1 VSDLQ
6 GAGGERPGEQAAG
19 HGQQFRVGRRAR
31 LARLER
37 LLDHEEALR
46 QPEWL
51 RPSEGEPLWPVALAV
66 VTAVVLQWSVP
77 QRLAIHPTWLMP
89 ALVMAL
95 FIVLSAATKSVESR
109 RGSIWVRVAG
119 LVLVVVAALANGYS
133 AVRLLLELIHGK
145 ATLDA
150 ESLLGTGGAIYL
162 TNIIVFA
169 LWYWEYDRGGPQAR
183 AIGKEIVPDFLF
195 PQMADP
201 ELDPTWHPEFGDY
214 FYLAFTNATAFSPT
228 DTMPLSRWAKM
239 TMVLQSSVSLV
250 LIGLVIA
257 HVVNILR

>member
-1 VSDLQ
+1 VSELP
-6 GAGGERPGEQAAG
+6 GVGGDRPDEPASGRRQP
-19 HGQQFRVGRRAR
+19 FRVGRRAR

-37 LLDHEEALR
+37 LLDHEEALH

-66 VTAVVLQWSVP
+66 VTAAVLQWSVP

-95 FIVLSAATKSVESR
+95 FIVLSATTKSAENR

-162 TNIIVFA
+162 TSIIVFA

-183 AIGKEIVPDFLF
+183 AIAKDIVPDFLF

-201 ELDPTWHPEFGDY
+201 ELDPGWHPEFGDY

-257 HVVNILR
+257 HVVNILK

>member
-1 VSDLQ
+1 MSELRGV
-6 GAGGERPGEQAAG
+6 GGERPAEQAAG
-19 HGQQFRVGRRAR
+19 RGRPPRVGRRAR

-51 RPSEGEPLWPVALAV
+51 RPSEGEPLWPVALGV
-66 VTAVVLQWSVP
+66 VTAVLLQLSVP

-95 FIVLSAATKSVESR
+95 FIVVTAARRSERNR

-183 AIGKEIVPDFLF
+183 ATGRDIVPDFLF
-195 PQMADP
+195 PQMAAP
-201 ELDPTWHPEFGDY
+201 ELDPAWHPEFGDY